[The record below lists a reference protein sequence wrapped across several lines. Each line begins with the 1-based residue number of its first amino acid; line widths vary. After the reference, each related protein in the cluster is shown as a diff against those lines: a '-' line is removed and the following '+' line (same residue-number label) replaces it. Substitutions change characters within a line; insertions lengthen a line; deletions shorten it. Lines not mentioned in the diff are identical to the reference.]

1 MKGEISM
8 GRKQIYFYDLP
19 ELAQQRILDMYG
31 AESAD
36 ELNFLD
42 QPIAIAHMDGDTV
55 GALELLEPAV

>member
-1 MKGEISM
+1 MS
-8 GRKQIYFYDLP
+8 RKQIYFYDLP

-36 ELNFLD
+36 ELGFLD
-42 QPIAIAHMDGDTV
+42 EPVAIAHMDGNEV